1 MMSRRKLLLDNGEGC
16 DAENFFEAGVP
27 LHQFI
32 VESGRAALIKGE

>member
-1 MMSRRKLLLDNGEGC
+1 MLCGKLLLDDAEEC
-16 DAENFFEAGVP
+16 DADNFFEAESP